1 MELLQERIRYQL
13 EQCDAISGV
22 VVLEDHSRGWCGA
35 AVVADYLREEGVGAL
50 LTVGVEDRGSGVS
63 FNSSLVSLASVA
75 RSSLYTACNG
85 EPWRAACC
93 LDSLLA
99 L

>member
-1 MELLQERIRYQL
+1 MELLLERIRYQL

-50 LTVGVEDRGSGVS
+50 FTVGVEDRGSGVS
-63 FNSSLVSLASVA
+63 FNSSLASLASVA

-85 EPWRAACC
+85 EPCLAACC

>member
-35 AVVADYLREEGVGAL
+35 LF
-50 LTVGVEDRGSGVS
+50 TVGMEDRGSGVS
-63 FNSSLVSLASVA
+63 FNSSLASLASVA

-85 EPWRAACC
+85 EPCLAACC

>member
-1 MELLQERIRYQL
+1 MNPITKLTSCISQFSSQSTMELLQERIRYQL
-13 EQCDAISGV
+13 EQCDA
-22 VVLEDHSRGWCGA
+22 LF
-35 AVVADYLREEGVGAL
+35 
-50 LTVGVEDRGSGVS
+50 TVGVEDRGSGVS
-63 FNSSLVSLASVA
+63 FNSSLASLASVA

-85 EPWRAACC
+85 EPCLVACC